1 MKKVIRINES
11 DLVRIVKK
19 VIQEQNEMSGEEV
32 FELQHALNDYFKL
45 KKVPDPKNP
54 KAIYKINID
63 AKWGPA
69 TVEALKLFQSK
80 EGINPDG
87 IAGPE
92 VYRKLKALGLNQDV
106 IDTIVSGLG
115 KLIYYTTKKI
125 SNLF

>member
-1 MKKVIRINES
+1 MKKVIRLNEN

-19 VIQEQNEMSGEEV
+19 VIEEQNQMSGEEV

-54 KAIYKINID
+54 KVIYKINID

-87 IAGPE
+87 VAGPE
-92 VYRKLKALGLNQDV
+92 VYRTLRSLGLNQDV

-115 KLIYYTTKKI
+115 KLIYYTGKKI
-125 SNLF
+125 QKLF